1 MKSDMALR
9 YVVVLVLGVLFPVY
23 AAPAASAQSAGASIH
38 VGTLGLGG
46 RATMRLTDQIN
57 IRGGVDFVPV
67 SIQIAEADIEV
78 EMAFPTP
85 AATVVFDLHP
95 GGGGFRLSAG
105 ALFFGRIPGFEGRP
119 KDEVEFG
126 DGEYAAA
133 QVGTLR
139 GSLGTRRFAP
149 YVGLGWGNALGA
161 GYSFTF
167 DLGVALHGTPDFSF
181 EATGPV
187 SSDPQFRADLRAE
200 AEEVNDDLPGVA
212 AIYPIL
218 HLGISRSF
226 NWGM

>member
-1 MKSDMALR
+1 MRSNVTR
-9 YVVVLVLGVLFPVY
+9 GNVVVLVLGVLFLVY
-23 AAPAASAQSAGASIH
+23 AAPAASAQSAGASMH

-46 RATMRLTDQIN
+46 RATMRLTDRIN
-57 IRGGVDFVPV
+57 VRGGIDFVPV
-67 SIQIAEADIEV
+67 SIQIADADIEV
-78 EMAFPTP
+78 EMVFPTP

-105 ALFFGRIPGFEGRP
+105 ALLFGRIPGFEGRP

-149 YVGLGWGNALGA
+149 YVGLGWGNAIET

-167 DLGVALHGTPDFSF
+167 DLGVALHGKPDFHF
-181 EATGPV
+181 DATGPV

-212 AIYPIL
+212 SIYPIL
-218 HLGISRSF
+218 HLGIGRSF
-226 NWGM
+226 